1 MAESSRR
8 AAKAA
13 AKGGLPNAVFVVASA
28 EGIPLQ
34 LQAVADELTI
44 QFPWG
49 SLLRGTLAI
58 DDAAARGIAAL
69 LKGGGMAVATFSIE
83 DRDRL
88 DVPDLGTDHEPR
100 ALAERWSSR
109 GLAVCAL
116 RPATREELRS
126 MSSTW
131 ARRLAAGRDRSAWR
145 LELERVRDALA
156 TRG

>member
-8 AAKAA
+8 AAKPA
-13 AKGGLPNAVFVVASA
+13 AKGGLPNALFVVASA
-28 EGIPLQ
+28 EGIPPQ
-34 LQAVADELTI
+34 LQAIADELTI

-58 DDAAARGIAAL
+58 DDAAAQGIAAL
-69 LKGGGMAVATFSIE
+69 LKSGGTAVATFSIE
-83 DRDRL
+83 GRDRL
-88 DVPDLGTDHEPR
+88 DLPNPASDRERR
-100 ALAERWSSR
+100 ALAERWSCG
-109 GLAVCAL
+109 GLDVFAL

-145 LELERVRDALA
+145 LELERVRDALT

>member
-8 AAKAA
+8 AAKPA
-13 AKGGLPNAVFVVASA
+13 AKGGLPNAAFVVASS
-28 EGIPLQ
+28 EEPPFQ

-49 SLLRGTLAI
+49 SLLRGALAI
-58 DDAAARGIAAL
+58 DDAAAQGIAAL
-69 LKGGGMAVATFSIE
+69 LKGGGTAVATFSIE

-88 DVPDLGTDHEPR
+88 DLPNLESARERR
-100 ALAERWSSR
+100 ALAERWSCR
-109 GLAVCAL
+109 DLDVCGL
-116 RPATREELRS
+116 RPATRAELRS

-145 LELERVRDALA
+145 LELKRVGDAIA
-156 TRG
+156 SRG